1 MNRGIDKLT
10 LTFPKGAFHVADCRV
25 EKGWGFKKF
34 ETEKYPV
41 LPILFRDGRGS
52 MIEATNVHRNTPQ
65 AQLDINKD
73 GLRLILNPSK
83 LITEHPFHLVG
94 AEALPDVESLI
105 DSTYLPLGVELNW
118 PYAECTRLDQAH
130 QAEMDEPLAAYGEIL
145 SCLKGKRLEN
155 IQYPNGSYFRN
166 GQREV
171 VFYGKAGNLK
181 KYYKSEM
188 GCPPRLFRGEV
199 KFKNKE
205 EVERRFG
212 TLMWEGIKGKSNADL
227 NEVYRAIMQKEIFMT
242 SQGFQAYI
250 PFQELRQRFEQHLT
264 SKGKI
269 SSHTLNK
276 YKAEHGIDALLA
288 RHGGV
293 ECYLEFLRAM
303 GMSRQ
308 NIHNERKRIAQSRYV
323 NMQDMER
330 SNLNLLEE
338 LKLKFAA

>member
-1 MNRGIDKLT
+1 MRENN
-10 LTFPKGAFHVADCRV
+10 
-25 EKGWGFKKF
+25 F

-188 GCPPRLFRGEV
+188 GWPARLFRGEV

-212 TLMWEGIKGKSNADL
+212 TLMWEGKKLDNYLQPKRKIYLSLNCEDFSDLSNS
-227 NEVYRAIMQKEIFMT
+227 VKY
-242 SQGFQAYI
+242 
-250 PFQELRQRFEQHLT
+250 ELLQL
-264 SKGKI
+264 S
-269 SSHTLNK
+269 
-276 YKAEHGIDALLA
+276 
-288 RHGGV
+288 
-293 ECYLEFLRAM
+293 FLVIL
-303 GMSRQ
+303 G
-308 NIHNERKRIAQSRYV
+308 N
-323 NMQDMER
+323 
-330 SNLNLLEE
+330 
-338 LKLKFAA
+338 